1 MGIDAVFTAR
11 YWAAVPFGF
20 WALAF
25 FVFGT
30 MVGSF
35 LNVCIHRMP
44 RGQSVVSPP
53 SHCPHC
59 QYAIPWYLNLPLL
72 TWLYL
77 RGRCRNCRAPIAPR
91 YFLVELLTGVAFLG
105 CWLGFGR
112 ESAGVALIYS
122 GFIAA
127 LIAASFIDFEH
138 FIIPDEIT
146 LGGVGAGFLV
156 SLLVPALHGV
166 ETSAAALERSVIGIL
181 VGAGL
186 VYGILRLSKL
196 LYGRQRFDL
205 PPDTRI
211 FFTET
216 ALELPDRSIPYEDIF
231 YRKSDAIVL
240 QAKTVELVDRGYAR
254 VAVRLS
260 PDRLLIG
267 GDTFKPEEVGHLEV
281 VTDEIVVP
289 REAMGLGDVKFMAA
303 IGAFLGWQAVLFS
316 LMLSAMIGAAV
327 GLSLVGLKRGELS
340 SSRLPYGPYI
350 AMAAVV
356 WIFWGPALVSWWFG
370 FWATPFRV

>member
-1 MGIDAVFTAR
+1 MGIDAVFTER
-11 YWAAVPFGF
+11 YWAAVPWGF
-20 WALAF
+20 WALVF

-30 MVGSF
+30 IVGSF
-35 LNVCIHRMP
+35 VNVCIHRMP
-44 RGQSVVSPP
+44 RGESVVSPP

-77 RGRCRNCRAPIAPR
+77 RGCCRNCGAPITVR
-91 YFLVELLTGVAFLG
+91 YFLVELLTGLAFLA
-105 CWLGFGR
+105 CWLGFGER
-112 ESAGVALIYS
+112 SAWVALIYA

-146 LGGVGAGFLV
+146 LGGVGVGFLV
-156 SLLVPALHGV
+156 SLLVPDLHRV
-166 ETSAAALERSVIGIL
+166 ETSAAALERSILGII
-181 VGAGL
+181 VGASV

-196 LYGRQRFDL
+196 LYGRQRFNL
-205 PPDTRI
+205 PADTRI

-231 YRKSDAIVL
+231 YRKSDTIVL
-240 QAKTVELVDRGYAR
+240 QAKSVELVDRGYAQ

-260 PDRLLIG
+260 PNRLLIG
-267 GDTFKPEEVGHLEV
+267 SDEFKPEEVGHLEV
-281 VTDEIVVP
+281 VTDKIVVP

-327 GLSLVGLKRGELS
+327 GLSLVALKRGELS
-340 SSRLPYGPYI
+340 SSRLPYGPYL
-350 AMAAVV
+350 ATAAVV
-356 WIFWGPALVSWWFG
+356 WIFWGPTLVAWWFG
-370 FWATPFRV
+370 FWERPFRV